1 VALNLWKIGGK
12 PTSYNPLP
20 TGYVNGV
27 SLEIGDYVISFNAK
41 SSSSGS
47 LMLDRASQ
55 TGDTVISLT
64 PDLKKYTVSLNIP
77 TKQSLFLYSQGG
89 ATDIIIDSI
98 ELVQKPMPKLTVN
111 GVDGFASGKWSL
123 NSNATVVDDSTLN
136 FTGAADWQ
144 GNLLSLNLLPNTTY
158 SLSFSQQTGN
168 FWVDSFNG
176 SNVKTNIVSTAIG
189 TYGAKSAIFTTR
201 SDTARVEIGLSNG
214 TLRTPVVFSNVMLN
228 LGSTPAPYS
237 RKTGDKMVL
246 PVAKSKNKF
255 DGQLESGVYGGGGT
269 KVVLSG
275 FSRGIN
281 SQKVS
286 PNTSYTISM
295 VDNILDRISYYDING
310 NFISQEL
317 HSSESVKVK
326 SLTTPSNC
334 YYVTFCFVGTSLTD
348 LVQFEEGTSATA
360 YTPYAVQVND
370 LAKRYVPKK
379 NFVSNAQ
386 GDWEIGSGDP
396 NSNGDTTR
404 IRMKNRF
411 DVKVGNSYMISWN
424 STLYD
429 VYLFESTGGAP
440 LGWYMTSPVTFS
452 AVSPQYRAV
461 LRRKDLGQMSVSEIN
476 NVNIQIEQGYVATS
490 YEPYTQLIPKARTGL
505 KLNGTSDY
513 GLVPSASFVTPANF
527 TVYVD
532 AYVNSYV
539 PYPSLSNSFLRRENS
554 FILQWNS
561 TGQLKPHVYVGGAWR
576 IALSST
582 NVVKAGYRYRLA
594 MTYDGTSLVGYVD
607 GVEVC
612 RTTWIGSAESPNTDL
627 YLFKSPTG
635 GENLDGTVYSTKIFS
650 RVLSASELASLNN
663 NTALLG
669 DVLDYNF
676 EKPSNIVGST
686 LFQNAQNLIPSFEDT
701 RWILHANTQV
711 FGKDVL
717 RLNAS
722 ANFQYSYFDVFV
734 NPSTSYTLQCD
745 KLTGQL
751 GSYLSYSFIDSG
763 GSFGTVNNVYASP
776 RSIITSSNTQKIR
789 IYLTN
794 GGLGSFDFIKPQLY
808 ALSGTEGTIYGTPT
822 SARKQSRRTQYAKR

>member
-111 GVDGFASGKWSL
+111 GVDGFLSGKWTAL
-123 NSNATVVDDSTLN
+123 TNGTVIDDSTLVTN
-136 FTGAADWQ
+136 AGGMYQ
-144 GNLLSLNLLPNTTY
+144 GGVLTISILPNTVYTFQC
-158 SLSFSQQTGN
+158 SWIGADNVPRVQLLDVNNNDVGN
-168 FWVDSFNG
+168 PVNG
-176 SNVKTNIVSTAIG
+176 
-189 TYGAKSAIFTTR
+189 GASGGYFVRTFTT
-201 SDTARVEIGLSNG
+201 SATAVFAKIYLQSSQAGLI
-214 TLRTPVVFSNVMLN
+214 TYKNVMLN

-246 PVAKSKNKF
+246 PVPKKNLF
-255 DGQLESGVYGGGGT
+255 DNSWIQGGISYTTGYS
-269 KVVLSG
+269 VS
-275 FSRGIN
+275 
-281 SQKVS
+281 SQRTPSFTTRVNNQNPIIVK
-286 PNTSYTISM
+286 PNTSYSIAIPTGYTLGIQQYTS
-295 VDNILDRISYYDING
+295 DDIALNDSGWVNG
-310 NFISQEL
+310 STVYTFTTLSTANHIYLVLRYTVETTFSFIDA
-317 HSSESVKVK
+317 K
-326 SLTTPSNC
+326 
-334 YYVTFCFVGTSLTD
+334 
-348 LVQFEEGTSATA
+348 LVPIQLEEGTSATA

-461 LRRKDLGQMSVSEIN
+461 LRRKDLGQMAVSEIN
-476 NVNIQIEQGYVATS
+476 NVNLQIELGSTATS
-490 YEPYTQLIPKARTGL
+490 YEPYALTLPKARTGL
-505 KLNGTSDY
+505 TFNGVTDYVSLPYLTMDSIEIECLIDSIQPDTTPVIFHNSGGFGRVGGVNGGIISSITANGVNYVTNQIMFSNQRVKIVYKFSSSFTSTTNIF
-513 GLVPSASFVTPANF
+513 S
-527 TVYVD
+527 
-532 AYVNSYV
+532 
-539 PYPSLSNSFLRRENS
+539 SLSATQHVKGILYKVTCYLGGQVVAQYDFEN
-554 FILQWNS
+554 
-561 TGQLKPHVYVGGAWR
+561 A
-576 IALSST
+576 
-582 NVVKAGYRYRLA
+582 
-594 MTYDGTSLVGYVD
+594 
-607 GVEVC
+607 
-612 RTTWIGSAESPNTDL
+612 
-627 YLFKSPTG
+627 
-635 GENLDGTVYSTKIFS
+635 
-650 RVLSASELASLNN
+650 
-663 NTALLG
+663 
-669 DVLDYNF
+669 
-676 EKPSNIVGST
+676 SNIVGSNV
-686 LFQNAQNLIPSFEDT
+686 LQSAQNLIPSFEDT
-701 RWILHANTQV
+701 RWSLHANTQV

-763 GSFGTVNNVYASP
+763 GSFGAVNNVYVSP

-808 ALSGTEGTIYGTPT
+808 ALSGAEGTIYGTPT
-822 SARKQSRRTQYAKR
+822 SARKQSRRSQYAKR